1 MVPVLVTEIY
11 NEFIDKNA
19 TSPVNIDCK
28 VMDQTEEN
36 LKNPNR
42 WSFDEAAV
50 RMQLFSFS
58 LHRVIV
64 KINNFKKMLM
74 SRNFSHFFH
83 SKEYVQ
89 HQSTYII

>member
-19 TSPVNIDCK
+19 VSPVNIDCK

-50 RMQLFSFS
+50 RIHLFFS
-58 LHRVIV
+58 LKKGRSIIRV
-64 KINNFKKMLM
+64 
-74 SRNFSHFFH
+74 S
-83 SKEYVQ
+83 
-89 HQSTYII
+89 YIRQLKVLFEIKF

>member
-1 MVPVLVTEIY
+1 MVPMLVTEIY

-50 RMQLFSFS
+50 RIQLLLF
-58 LHRVIV
+58 LIV
-64 KINNFKKMLM
+64 YL
-74 SRNFSHFFH
+74 
-83 SKEYVQ
+83 
-89 HQSTYII
+89 